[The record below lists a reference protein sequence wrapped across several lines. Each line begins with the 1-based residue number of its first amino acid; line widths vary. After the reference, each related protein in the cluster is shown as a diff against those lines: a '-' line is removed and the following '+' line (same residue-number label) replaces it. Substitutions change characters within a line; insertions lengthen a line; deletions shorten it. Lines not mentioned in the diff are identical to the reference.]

1 MWLRSSEAG
10 SGGYRAFYCLCLI
23 CLWHF
28 TTPSFLVLIT
38 QPYILLCSLESWSLP
53 CGVPGQWH
61 TKRQENVGVD
71 LTVGVCVPVA
81 EYLSSRSLLSHP
93 PSLWFFSVNRWRR
106 DSDLIHPITLSL
118 WASSALS
125 ALLPLSLYI
134 SSHLSILCVLI
145 IPSERQRI
153 DRVVFWVC
161 FFFSLANCM
170 WLPVLGFRNV
180 QTLSLSDY
188 VYYYELFSL
197 FCSFLNPK
205 FRVNTFCCS
214 VVCLKS
220 IQFDLGQGVNH

>member
-93 PSLWFFSVNRWRR
+93 PSLWFFSVNRWSR
-106 DSDLIHPITLSL
+106 DSDLIHLIPLGKLCTFCPPSSLSVYFFSFIYSL
-118 WASSALS
+118 CADHPQWETEDRQSCFLGLFFLAWLIVCDYLFWASGMFR
-125 ALLPLSLYI
+125 PC
-134 SSHLSILCVLI
+134 LCLTT
-145 IPSERQRI
+145 STTMS
-153 DRVVFWVC
+153 
-161 FFFSLANCM
+161 FSLCFVRFSTQN
-170 WLPVLGFRNV
+170 LELILFVVL
-180 QTLSLSDY
+180 LS
-188 VYYYELFSL
+188 V
-197 FCSFLNPK
+197 
-205 FRVNTFCCS
+205 
-214 VVCLKS
+214 
-220 IQFDLGQGVNH
+220 

>member
-28 TTPSFLVLIT
+28 TTPSFLVLLT

-93 PSLWFFSVNRWRR
+93 PSLWFFSVNRWSR
-106 DSDLIHPITLSL
+106 DSDLIHLIPLGKLCTFCPPSSLSVYFF
-118 WASSALS
+118 SFIY
-125 ALLPLSLYI
+125 SLCAD
-134 SSHLSILCVLI
+134 H
-145 IPSERQRI
+145 PQWETEDRQSC
-153 DRVVFWVC
+153 FLGL